1 MGDKTMSIKQSFIA
15 AATALI
21 CSSTWA
27 AVTADEAKALGST
40 LTPIGAIKA
49 GNKDGSIPA
58 YSGGLTTAP
67 AGFSKGDGIRPDPYA
82 DEKPKFSISAANMA
96 PYADKLTEGAREL
109 LKRNPSYRI
118 DVYPTHRSVTFPK
131 SVLDNTQKNALRA
144 KTSKEGRVLE
154 GAAGGYPFPIPKDG
168 YEVMWNH
175 LMRYVGVAYR
185 LNYKSWNVDTTGT
198 PTLATAGVLT
208 EDYPY
213 YGEGGG
219 EGGIFWRVRSD
230 YTGPARRVGE
240 SLMVHDNINPL
251 EKGRRAWQYL
261 PGQRRV
267 KLAPDIAYDAPNPG
281 TSGATTYDDTFIF
294 NGAMDRFDFKLVG
307 QKEMIVPYNAYRLV
321 YQGKAEQILK
331 PKHINPDWERWE
343 THRVWVVEAT
353 LKPGARHVY
362 AKRVFYIDEDSW
374 TALASD
380 EYDAR
385 GQLYR
390 ALFAYLTPSYDV
402 LAPYADTF
410 VSYDFIAGMY
420 SVSVHPAESGGVKY
434 ANALF
439 PDKEWT
445 SDSMAGS
452 GIR

>member
-1 MGDKTMSIKQSFIA
+1 MKLKQSLLTL
-15 AATALI
+15 ATALA
-21 CSSTWA
+21 CGTSSA
-27 AVTADEAKALGST
+27 AVTPEEAKALGTT
-40 LTPIGAIKA
+40 LTPVGAVMA
-49 GNKDGSIPA
+49 GNQDGTIPA
-58 YSGGLTTAP
+58 YAGGLTTLP
-67 AGFSKGDGIRPDPYA
+67 PGFKKGDGIRPDPFA
-82 DEKPKFSISAANMA
+82 SEKPKFSITPANMA
-96 PYADKLTEGAREL
+96 QYADKLTEGAKEL
-109 LKRNPSYRI
+109 LKRNASYRI
-118 DVYPTHRSVTFPK
+118 DVYPTHRTVAFPK
-131 SVLDNTQKNALRA
+131 DIADSTLKNATRA
-144 KTSKEGRVLE
+144 KTANEGRVLE

-175 LMRYVGVAYR
+175 LLRFVGVAYR
-185 LNYKSWNVDTTGT
+185 LNYKSWNVDASGT

-213 YGEGGG
+213 YGGSGDS
-219 EGGIFWRVRSD
+219 GIFWRIRSD

-240 SLMVHDNINPL
+240 TLMVHDNINPL

-281 TSGATTYDDTFIF
+281 TSGATTYDDTFVF
-294 NGAMDRFDFKLVG
+294 NGAMDRFDFKLIG
-307 QKEMIVPYNAYRLV
+307 KKEMIVPYNNYRLS
-321 YQGKAEQILK
+321 YQSKADQMLM
-331 PKHINPDWERWE
+331 PKHINPDTERWE
-343 THRVWVVEAT
+343 LHRVWVVEAT

-374 TALASD
+374 IAIASD

-390 ALFAYLTPSYDV
+390 ALLSYMTASYDV
-402 LAPYADTF
+402 SALFTGNF

-420 SVSVHPAESGGVKY
+420 SVSVHPAEGGGVKY
-434 ANALF
+434 SSTLF
-439 PDKEWT
+439 PDRDWT
-445 SDSMAGS
+445 PDSMAGS

>member
-1 MGDKTMSIKQSFIA
+1 MKFKQSMLAVSA
-15 AATALI
+15 ALVWG
-21 CSSTWA
+21 SGSA
-27 AVTADEAKALGST
+27 AVTPDEAKALGTT
-40 LTPIGAIKA
+40 LTPVGATLS

-58 YSGGLTTAP
+58 YAGGLTTLP
-67 AGFSKGDGIRPDPYA
+67 AGFKKGDAIRPDPFA
-82 DEKPKFSISAANMA
+82 SEKPKFSITSANMTQ
-96 PYADKLTEGAREL
+96 YGDKLTEGAKEL
-109 LKRNPSYRI
+109 LKRNGGSYRI
-118 DVYPTHRSVTFPK
+118 DVYPSHRTVSLPK
-131 SVLDNTQKNALRA
+131 SVIDSTLKNATHA
-144 KTSKEGRVLE
+144 KTSGEGRILE
-154 GAAGGYPFPIPKDG
+154 GAAGGYPFPIPKTG

-185 LNYKSWNVDTTGT
+185 LNYKSWNVDSTGT
-198 PTLATAGVLT
+198 PTLATSGVLT

-213 YGEGGG
+213 YGASGGD
-219 EGGIFWRVRSD
+219 GGTFWRLRSD

-240 SLMVHDNINPL
+240 SLMVHDNINPM

-281 TSGATTYDDTFIF
+281 TAGATTYDDTFIF
-294 NGAMDRFDFKLVG
+294 NGAMDRFDFKLIG
-307 QKEMIVPYNAYRLV
+307 QKEMIVPYNSYRLV
-321 YQGKAEQILK
+321 YQSKADQLLK
-331 PKHINPDWERWE
+331 PKHVNPDSERWE
-343 THRVWVVEAT
+343 LHRVWVVEAT

-374 TALASD
+374 IALASD

-390 ALFAYLTPSYDV
+390 AQFDYMTSSYDV
-402 LAPYADTF
+402 SAQFNDTF

-420 SVSVHPAESGGVKY
+420 SLSVHPAEAGGVKY
-434 ANALF
+434 SNALF
-439 PDKEWT
+439 AEKEWT
-445 SDSMAGS
+445 PDSLAGS

>member
-1 MGDKTMSIKQSFIA
+1 
-15 AATALI
+15 
-21 CSSTWA
+21 
-27 AVTADEAKALGST
+27 
-40 LTPIGAIKA
+40 
-49 GNKDGSIPA
+49 
-58 YSGGLTTAP
+58 
-67 AGFSKGDGIRPDPYA
+67 
-82 DEKPKFSISAANMA
+82 MA
-96 PYADKLTEGAREL
+96 QHADKLTEGAKEL
-109 LKRNPSYRI
+109 LKRNASYRI
-118 DVYPTHRSVTFPK
+118 DVYPTHRTVSFPK
-131 SVLDNTQKNALRA
+131 TVIDNTAKNATVATTR
-144 KTSKEGRVLE
+144 SEGRVLE

-175 LMRYVGVAYR
+175 LMRYSGVAYR
-185 LNYKSWNVDTTGT
+185 LSYKSWNVDANGS
-198 PTLATAGVLT
+198 PTLATSGVLT
-208 EDYPY
+208 EDFPY
-213 YGEGGG
+213 YGGGSAS
-219 EGGIFWRVRSD
+219 GIFWRIRSD

-240 SLMVHDNINPL
+240 SLMVHDNINQM

-307 QKEMIVPYNAYRLV
+307 QKEMIVPYNNYRLS
-321 YQGKAEQILK
+321 YQTKADQLLMA
-331 PKHINPDWERWE
+331 KHINPDTERWE
-343 THRVWVVEAT
+343 RHRVWVVEAT

-374 TALASD
+374 VAIASD

-390 ALFAYLTPSYDV
+390 SQLSYMTPSYDV
-402 LAPYADTF
+402 SALFAGNH

-420 SVSVHPAESGGVKY
+420 SVSVHPAEAGGVKY
-434 ANALF
+434 NDTLF
-439 PDKEWT
+439 PEREWT
-445 SDSMAGS
+445 PDSMAGS